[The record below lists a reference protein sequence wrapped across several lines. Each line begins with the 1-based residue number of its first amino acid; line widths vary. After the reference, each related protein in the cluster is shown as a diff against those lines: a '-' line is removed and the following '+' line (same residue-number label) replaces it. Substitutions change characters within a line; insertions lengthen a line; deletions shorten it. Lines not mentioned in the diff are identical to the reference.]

1 MKVGVAW
8 FASLLKTGQS
18 IFVLGSRFFVF
29 LESGVEKEAL
39 RY

>member
-8 FASLLKTGQS
+8 FESLLKTGQS
-18 IFVLGSRFFVF
+18 ISAEGSRFFVF
-29 LESGVEKEAL
+29 LEARVEKEAR